1 MRQGYYAS
9 TSYMDDLVGELLA
22 ALTKYN
28 FSDNTIIALCGD
40 HGNTCI
46 NVRECIIVVAVKTK
60 YH

>member
-9 TSYMDDLVGELLA
+9 TTYMDDLVGELLT

-40 HGNTCI
+40 HGKVNAS
-46 NVRECIIVVAVKTK
+46 V
-60 YH
+60 